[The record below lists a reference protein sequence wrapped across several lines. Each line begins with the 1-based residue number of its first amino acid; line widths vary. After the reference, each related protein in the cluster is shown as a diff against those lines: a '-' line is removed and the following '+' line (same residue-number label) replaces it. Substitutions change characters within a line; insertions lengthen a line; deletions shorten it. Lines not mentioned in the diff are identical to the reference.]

1 MLVKGVNSLFL
12 SEEEKQRII
21 GLLKQAMDPVL
32 IYVFG
37 SFAKG
42 EGREDSDI
50 DLAVLFKS
58 EKTSYELFM
67 ICGELAAA
75 LGREVQLVDLHGIST
90 VLGAQIVGNHQ
101 VLYCEDDVLRAN
113 MNIRFFKEYALLNEE
128 RACILEQVREDGR
141 FYGTGRIP
149 E

>member
-1 MLVKGVNSLFL
+1 MFL
-12 SEEEKQRII
+12 SDEEKQSII
-21 GLLKQAMDPVL
+21 NLLKLAMDPIL

-37 SFAKG
+37 SFARG

-58 EKTSYELFM
+58 EKNSYELFM
-67 ICGELAAA
+67 MCGELASA
-75 LGREVQLVDLHGIST
+75 LGREVQIVDLQCTST

-101 VLYCEDDVLRAN
+101 VLYCEDDVIRAN
-113 MNIRFFKEYALLNEE
+113 LDIRFLKEYAILNEE

-141 FYGTGRIP
+141 IYGAGRIP